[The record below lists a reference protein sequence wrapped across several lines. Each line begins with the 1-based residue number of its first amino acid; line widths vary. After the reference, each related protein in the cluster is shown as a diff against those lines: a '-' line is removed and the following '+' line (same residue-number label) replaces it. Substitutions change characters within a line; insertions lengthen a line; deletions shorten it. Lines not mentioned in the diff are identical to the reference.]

1 MFQTN
6 HEQFNFKNQEE
17 ELAYLR
23 NKVQEQH
30 SVISKEEAPAVAP
43 EIIKQQQEEIAT
55 QVVQEY
61 KEIPITQALAPAYQ
75 INQTRTES
83 IALSLSPETH
93 DEQISSLCNIMMTH
107 GIRNALSVIAQMN
120 NPHLDDDFHR
130 FLVAYILSYKVFPK
144 NEIIPELLSPITT
157 TLYEIVM
164 PKYDNRGKDE
174 KDPNGPMSIMEQFIS
189 GMQSLTYPIDGK
201 SFTYTLEIA
210 MSFNSPVL
218 SFFASIP
225 NERRS
230 IFEKQLTALY
240 PDAHLSVAKDDY
252 NIFNPEGVALGA
264 YADSTEHE
272 YYPLK
277 TYTEFERDPL
287 YVITNVFSKLKAKGE
302 GASIQ
307 FIIGF

>member
-1 MFQTN
+1 MTLFIRLLTN
-6 HEQFNFKNQEE
+6 
-17 ELAYLR
+17 A
-23 NKVQEQH
+23 VSAGVGSH
-30 SVISKEEAPAVAP
+30 S
-43 EIIKQQQEEIAT
+43 
-55 QVVQEY
+55 
-61 KEIPITQALAPAYQ
+61 
-75 INQTRTES
+75 
-83 IALSLSPETH
+83 
-93 DEQISSLCNIMMTH
+93 
-107 GIRNALSVIAQMN
+107 
-120 NPHLDDDFHR
+120 
-130 FLVAYILSYKVFPK
+130 
-144 NEIIPELLSPITT
+144 
-157 TLYEIVM
+157 
-164 PKYDNRGKDE
+164 
-174 KDPNGPMSIMEQFIS
+174 
-189 GMQSLTYPIDGK
+189 
-201 SFTYTLEIA
+201 
-210 MSFNSPVL
+210 

-307 FIIGF
+307 FIIGHADQKKYDFMA